1 MSQKEFKF
9 YIWIIVKL
17 LVIKTLV
24 LIKSN
29 GYRVGN
35 GNFWTFYLSILR
47 YGTQILG
54 LSEAHFHIVM
64 LHPRYGIVI
73 GNMLIAAGFNTR
85 EVFKSKK
92 RDKLWID
99 PHEIWFSAKY
109 ISH

>member
-73 GNMLIAAGFNTR
+73 CNMLIAADLTPERFSNP
-85 EVFKSKK
+85 KI